1 LRRWESMNEENGAE
15 GLEIR
20 VLESDT
26 RNLMLIDRSDIAF
39 AILYG
44 VLFLWGLILTL
55 VSI

>member
-1 LRRWESMNEENGAE
+1 MSEENNAE

-26 RNLMLIDRSDIAF
+26 KNLTLFDRSDIAF

>member
-1 LRRWESMNEENGAE
+1 MNEDKEVE

-26 RNLMLIDRSDIAF
+26 KDLTLFDRSDIAF

-44 VLFLWGLILTL
+44 VLFLWGLVLTL
-55 VSI
+55 ISI

>member
-1 LRRWESMNEENGAE
+1 MSEEKNVE

-26 RNLMLIDRSDIAF
+26 KDLTLFYRSDIAF

-55 VSI
+55 ISV